1 MKQMT
6 KEWIYLTI
14 SIVLG
19 LGIGITLALLRETIG
34 TF

>member
-14 SIVLG
+14 SVVGGLSVGSVLAM
-19 LGIGITLALLRETIG
+19 LRGILG

>member
-1 MKQMT
+1 MEQMT

-14 SIVLG
+14 VAVLG
-19 LGIGITLALLRETIG
+19 PAIGITLALLRETIG

>member
-14 SIVLG
+14 SIFGG
-19 LGIGITLALLRETIG
+19 LSIGIILGVLRPIFG